1 MSIRRAQD
9 ERIEGTPDG
18 LTAVTEISDIPDA
31 PTIGTATAGVESAT
45 VTYTAAATGGA
56 VTTFTATSSPGSVTG
71 TGASPITVS
80 GLTASTA
87 YTFTVIGSNSTGTS
101 PASAASNS
109 VTPTAA
115 TSFES
120 IATATVGVG
129 GQNSIEFTSIPQT
142 YSHLQ
147 LRGLSRSPDA
157 SNLIIQF
164 NNNTSAVY
172 SFHALA
178 TNGTN
183 TLYPQATI
191 NSTFANFA
199 SSNYSAAAANLL
211 APSICDIFDYTNT
224 NKFKTFRTLTGIDT
238 NQTAGQGV
246 NLISGNWR
254 STSAITSIKIQGTSP
269 PFSQYTTFALY
280 GIKG

>member
-1 MSIRRAQD
+1 
-9 ERIEGTPDG
+9 
-18 LTAVTEISDIPDA
+18 VTF
-31 PTIGTATAGVESAT
+31 
-45 VTYTAAATGGA
+45 TAATTGGA
-56 VTTFTATSSPGSVTG
+56 ATTFGAISTPGSVTG
-71 TGASPITVS
+71 SSATSPITVS
-80 GLTASTA
+80 GLTAGTA
-87 YTFTVIGSNSTGTS
+87 YTFKTYGINSSGTWSNVL
-101 PASAASNS
+101 SAASNS

-120 IATATVGVG
+120 IATATVGAG
-129 GQNSIEFTSIPQT
+129 GQNSIEFTSIPAT

-157 SNLIIQF
+157 SNIIIQF

-172 SFHALA
+172 SFHALY

-183 TLYPQATI
+183 TFYPQATI

-199 SSNYSAAAANLL
+199 ASNYSAAASNLL
-211 APSICDIFDYTNT
+211 APSICDIFDYANT
-224 NKFKTFRTLTGIDT
+224 NKFKTIRTLTGIDT

-246 NLISGNWR
+246 TLQSGNWR